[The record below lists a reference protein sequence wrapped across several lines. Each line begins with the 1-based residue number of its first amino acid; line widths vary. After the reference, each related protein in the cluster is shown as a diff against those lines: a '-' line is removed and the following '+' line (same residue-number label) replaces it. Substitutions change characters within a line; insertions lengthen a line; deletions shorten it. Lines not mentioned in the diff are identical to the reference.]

1 MIGLTPAQ
9 VVMIHDDIIDANEL
23 QGLVPDK
30 SIEATIERIDNRIAY
45 GLIGDVYHLAACYA
59 AFIAQAHAFND
70 ANKRTGFAAMDT
82 VLALNG
88 IELAYETEDAGR
100 MIIKIVNRLAD
111 ENDLAEW
118 LKTLPHLPA

>member
-23 QGLVPDK
+23 QGLAQDK
-30 SIEATIERIDNRIAY
+30 SIEAAIERIDNRIAY

-59 AFIAQAHAFND
+59 VFIAQAHAFND

-88 IELAYETEDAGR
+88 IELAYEAEDAGR
-100 MIIKIVNRLAD
+100 MIIKIVNGLAD